1 MAQAAGLPWAVALE
15 APGGPV
21 NAAAARGGEG
31 DHSLAGQGVALQ
43 EGVHDAGLHIPPDG
57 KAQEHGVVLV
67 HVFHRGGDGR
77 TAGGVVHLDGAAA
90 LFVGPVQVGSGVGDG
105 GADLIQVAPHGLG
118 DGFGSPGG
126 GAAGGEIGHK
136 DTV

>member
-1 MAQAAGLPWAVALE
+1 MEDLALHPLGLGAVALE

-21 NAAAARGGEG
+21 NAAAAGGGEG
-31 DHSLAGQGVALQ
+31 NHPLAGQGMALQ

-105 GADLIQVAPHGLG
+105 GADLIQVAPTAWAMAL
-118 DGFGSPGG
+118 
-126 GAAGGEIGHK
+126 AARAVVPLAEK
-136 DTV
+136 